1 MNETE
6 NRVLIF
12 KEAGKV
18 EAAISKMTKALGTE
32 KEGPAAL
39 AFAKTMIQLFD
50 EGAYRKELRD
60 TDIEKR
66 LVFLRARYDM
76 VNVHVR
82 LMKEVE
88 YVMALYG
95 KYIDNYRSLGGSWAE
110 DEAFRTGKTEEE
122 VRAEDH
128 AKAEAI
134 NQAKADRL
142 KELGL

>member
-1 MNETE
+1 MNEE
-6 NRVLIF
+6 VFVF
-12 KEAGKV
+12 KQAGKV
-18 EAAISKMTKALGTE
+18 EAAISKMIKALGTE

-39 AFAKTMIQLFD
+39 AFAKSMIRLY
-50 EGAYRKELRD
+50 ETGGYRKELRD
-60 TDIEKR
+60 TDREKR

-95 KYIDNYRSLGGSWAE
+95 KYIDQYRAMGGSWAE

-128 AKAEAI
+128 ATAEARDKE
-134 NQAKADRL
+134 KAARL